1 MYLHKITSY
10 IAVISTINKTT
21 GAYLASHTGP
31 KRAYLA
37 YQPIGC
43 ASRARIIVLLSI
55 LCTQSLTDQLSQT
68 TLSELIS
75 FIFRVPKQLEPLL
88 VENNSNPHYS
98 AWTDLKPWMRM
109 FNFYPIIIN
118 LSFKIDGAHSPE
130 IVPAGGM
137 FLMEHLRLSFFV

>member
-1 MYLHKITSY
+1 
-10 IAVISTINKTT
+10 
-21 GAYLASHTGP
+21 
-31 KRAYLA
+31 
-37 YQPIGC
+37 
-43 ASRARIIVLLSI
+43 
-55 LCTQSLTDQLSQT
+55 
-68 TLSELIS
+68 
-75 FIFRVPKQLEPLL
+75 L